1 MTKSSRQSY
10 ISIDARKSR
19 RSFEEDFDFD
29 IDEDSDSESDNWE
42 SDASSDSNDDSS
54 NNDSDS
60 SGSQNEYKREWDNKN
75 KNKERDD
82 NEDEYSDSSDDSDND
97 SQWKEDQKT
106 KQKIFAILLTV
117 VCLILLASAIGL
129 GVAMSQKSDE
139 TQVDKSTALQSPT
152 TTPVVTSMPTSNA
165 TTFAPSSAPSNPTTL
180 TPTVSP
186 TVDTFANETSCDGG
200 NETSCGDEA
209 LAPDIF
215 ENYFNVSEDSVIPYD
230 PYAIPGEIVV
240 NPSGDTY
247 VLALPEGEVVVR
259 EPGAPPEDF
268 GTSPTLLVRSRNS
281 VDGTIPVEDW
291 EVGNF
296 AGSNS
301 TGDEDGNEDGNEDGS
316 EDGDEEDKVGLLP
329 ANASSYALLNFNM
342 EAYPWFNNT
351 NADLR
356 SKTTKAYLCLYQKT
370 HSNEVDPWGN
380 SRMNET
386 SGNFTKKRFAV
397 CRVENAVGEDLTAPE
412 GKAPTGADVEQI
424 APGVANY
431 SMPEDCMDG
440 LVARTFVVPDVS
452 MVCIDA
458 SPFVNKYPPFV
469 DDPYAVVD
477 DESSVV
483 EDDDVVTSE
492 IPVRH
497 RYLRKKK
504 KDKNKQETS
513 SEKRNLQEDAESIV
527 DRSNYKNLLFMIAY
541 IEKGRDAS
549 AEFYSREKNET
560 VAPVL
565 IWQFDESAAPSES
578 PTMTPGPTDL
588 TTAGPQPSSIPTLAP
603 STSSIPTLVP
613 STTNTIELSN
623 STNEDNFDSNST
635 TPDQGVDE
643 DASLEDGNVTVGEED
658 EEFLGDGNVTVAE
671 EDGEFLGDGNVTVAE
686 EDGEFLGD
694 GNTTVGEEDEQF
706 LGDGNVTVTAED
718 GNTTVGID
726 DEDLPGNET
735 TTLVATMDTYFSPS
749 KGGQPE
755 LPGLEET
762 LLVQNGEPSYEETNA
777 LVSFNINIDPLPNE
791 ASFCL
796 EHVPT
801 RPTSTVDTRTY
812 TTCMVP
818 YIDDIETLTG
828 TDISYT
834 MPESCIGELSAE
846 FVVSPLTERICTDV
860 SSFFLQPGGFQE
872 GAGTKTI
879 LFMIANLVA
888 DEEAGDRF
896 YSISDPLE
904 RYPTLEFSSGV
915 LVI

>member
-1 MTKSSRQSY
+1 
-10 ISIDARKSR
+10 
-19 RSFEEDFDFD
+19 
-29 IDEDSDSESDNWE
+29 
-42 SDASSDSNDDSS
+42 
-54 NNDSDS
+54 
-60 SGSQNEYKREWDNKN
+60 
-75 KNKERDD
+75 
-82 NEDEYSDSSDDSDND
+82 
-97 SQWKEDQKT
+97 
-106 KQKIFAILLTV
+106 
-117 VCLILLASAIGL
+117 
-129 GVAMSQKSDE
+129 
-139 TQVDKSTALQSPT
+139 
-152 TTPVVTSMPTSNA
+152 
-165 TTFAPSSAPSNPTTL
+165 
-180 TPTVSP
+180 
-186 TVDTFANETSCDGG
+186 
-200 NETSCGDEA
+200 
-209 LAPDIF
+209 
-215 ENYFNVSEDSVIPYD
+215 
-230 PYAIPGEIVV
+230 
-240 NPSGDTY
+240 
-247 VLALPEGEVVVR
+247 
-259 EPGAPPEDF
+259 
-268 GTSPTLLVRSRNS
+268 
-281 VDGTIPVEDW
+281 
-291 EVGNF
+291 
-296 AGSNS
+296 
-301 TGDEDGNEDGNEDGS
+301 
-316 EDGDEEDKVGLLP
+316 
-329 ANASSYALLNFNM
+329 
-342 EAYPWFNNT
+342 
-351 NADLR
+351 
-356 SKTTKAYLCLYQKT
+356 
-370 HSNEVDPWGN
+370 
-380 SRMNET
+380 
-386 SGNFTKKRFAV
+386 
-397 CRVENAVGEDLTAPE
+397 
-412 GKAPTGADVEQI
+412 
-424 APGVANY
+424 
-431 SMPEDCMDG
+431 
-440 LVARTFVVPDVS
+440 
-452 MVCIDA
+452 
-458 SPFVNKYPPFV
+458 
-469 DDPYAVVD
+469 
-477 DESSVV
+477 
-483 EDDDVVTSE
+483 
-492 IPVRH
+492 
-497 RYLRKKK
+497 
-504 KDKNKQETS
+504 
-513 SEKRNLQEDAESIV
+513 
-527 DRSNYKNLLFMIAY
+527 MIAY

-658 EEFLGDGNVTVAE
+658 EEFLE
-671 EDGEFLGDGNVTVAE
+671 DGNVTVAE